1 LQVGTL
7 KEIVSAVERE
17 KMLDFEN
24 KLQEQII
31 KTNSYHDTKGLHYYY
46 FFFLERIQK
55 DYINAGSPV
64 S

>member
-17 KMLDFEN
+17 KMLDFED

-46 FFFLERIQK
+46 YYYFFFGK
-55 DYINAGSPV
+55 DTKGLHKCRV